1 MWHSKLTGPVFFP
14 DDDGFQEEIAGHQT
28 ALRHAPA
35 VVVGAVDAGDVA
47 LAVEYAVAND
57 LPLGVQA
64 TGHGMS
70 VGLPGGVLINTR
82 RMDGVRIDPEA
93 RTARLAAGVVWGR
106 VIEAA
111 AQHGLAPLNG
121 SGSTIGAVS
130 YTLGGGIGL
139 LSRKYGFAADNVRG
153 IEVVTA
159 DGRVRQVSAEQ
170 EPDLFWA
177 LRGGRANFGIVTA
190 MEIDLVP
197 VRRLFGGA
205 MAFDGA
211 RAEELLRTYRDWTRT
226 MPDEMSASM
235 AVSLLPDIP
244 EVPEFMR
251 ARPLVHVNLAYVG
264 SEEDGRQLLAPL
276 LDFGPLFERLREMPY
291 AECATIHN
299 DGPDPHPY
307 YGSSVMLRDL
317 DDTVVHTILDLV
329 SASESAILELRH
341 LGGAMARPSAVP
353 NAVGLR
359 ESRYALRFVS
369 PLEFVAP
376 DKAYAAHREF
386 YDRLGP
392 GAVGRALNFT
402 YGADLAPDD
411 VREAYDAEDYARL
424 AELKG
429 VYDPANVFRWHHNI
443 PPAQPT
449 LR

>member
-28 ALRHAPA
+28 ALQHAPD

-47 LAVEYAVAND
+47 VAVEYAVAND

-82 RMDGVRIDPEA
+82 RMDGLRIDPES
-93 RTARLAAGVVWGR
+93 RTASLAAGVRWGQ

-111 AQHGLAPLNG
+111 APHGLAPLNG
-121 SGSTIGAVS
+121 SGPSIGAVS

-139 LSRKYGFAADNVRG
+139 LSRKYGFAADHVRG

-190 MEIDLVP
+190 MEVDLVP
-197 VRRLFGGA
+197 VRRLYGGS
-205 MAFDGA
+205 MVFDGA
-211 RAEELLRTYRDWTRT
+211 LAEDLLHAYREWTRT
-226 MPDEMSASM
+226 VPDEMSASM
-235 AVSLLPDIP
+235 ALSYFPDLPFL
-244 EVPEFMR
+244 PEFMR
-251 ARPLVHVNLAYVG
+251 ARLLVHVNLAYAG
-264 SEEDGRQLLAPL
+264 SAEAGRQLLAPL
-276 LDFGPLFERLREMPY
+276 LDFGPMSTDLRDMPY
-291 AECATIHN
+291 SDCATIHN

-307 YGSSVMLRDL
+307 YGSSFMLRDL
-317 DDTVVHTILDLV
+317 DDTVVRTMLDL
-329 SASESAILELRH
+329 ASTGESAILELRP

-359 ESRYALRFVS
+359 ASRYSLRFVS

-376 DKAYAAHREF
+376 DKAHTAHRDF
-386 YDRLGP
+386 DDRLGP
-392 GAVGRALNFT
+392 VAVGRSLNFT
-402 YGADLAPDD
+402 YGQDLTPDQ
-411 VREAYDAEDYARL
+411 VRAGYDAEDYARL
-424 AELKG
+424 AELKA

-443 PPAQPT
+443 PPA
-449 LR
+449 